1 MVIAE
6 LIEQLLWLNESKWNI
21 DGSSFG
27 SKGTA
32 LNIFWGNYSLIV
44 TKLGERLVIA

>member
-6 LIEQLLWLNESKWNI
+6 LIEQMLWLNEIKWNI

-27 SKGTA
+27 SKWTA
-32 LNIFWGNYSLIV
+32 LYIFWGKYSVIV
-44 TKLGERLVIA
+44 TKLGERLLIS